1 MLVTTSGWHSEPG
14 NQAAGKLGGSAPNGL
29 LEIIPKLSMNY
40 PPELRH
46 SSQALS
52 IDGTGKRESVGRRSV
67 CVARVVRGRFGWS
80 SVAVCVMER
89 VFLCVYVCVCAL

>member
-1 MLVTTSGWHSEPG
+1 MRAELAVSLLEVLVCFVYLHTAKCLLAVLVTTSGWHSEPG
-14 NQAAGKLGGSAPNGL
+14 NQAAGKLGGTAPNGL

-52 IDGTGKRESVGRRSV
+52 IDGKGKRESVG
-67 CVARVVRGRFGWS
+67 
-80 SVAVCVMER
+80 
-89 VFLCVYVCVCAL
+89 